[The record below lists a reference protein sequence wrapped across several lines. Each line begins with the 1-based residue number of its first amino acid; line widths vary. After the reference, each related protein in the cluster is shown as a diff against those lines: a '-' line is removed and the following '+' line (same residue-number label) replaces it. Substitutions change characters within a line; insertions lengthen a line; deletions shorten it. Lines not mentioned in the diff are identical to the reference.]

1 MIPHDETMMLKT
13 PFHSRVEA
21 ACEINM
27 WEDWK
32 GYTSPQAYTEVEQEY
47 FAVRSNTGVFDIS
60 PMIKYRFTGP
70 DAGAYLNRLVTRD
83 ISKIGVD
90 RVAYTVWCDDN
101 GQVMDDGTIFH
112 LAENDYRLCAYAR
125 CLDWLMWSAEGF
137 DVTIVDETADIAAL
151 AVQGPTSCAIFKE
164 MGF

>member
-1 MIPHDETMMLKT
+1 MMPHDETMILET
-13 PFHSRVEA
+13 PFHSRCLA
-21 ACEINM
+21 LCEINL

-32 GYTSPQAYTEVEQEY
+32 GYRSAAAYTSVEQEY

-83 ISKIGVD
+83 ISKIAVD

-112 LAENDYRLCAYAR
+112 LAENDYRL
-125 CLDWLMWSAEGF
+125 
-137 DVTIVDETADIAAL
+137 
-151 AVQGPTSCAIFKE
+151 
-164 MGF
+164 